1 MKNKKILLNILA
13 ISLAAFGLATL
24 FMSSSIFLDLFNI
37 RQQEGNY
44 VLLVVWANWI
54 CSLLYLG
61 AAYGFIRQKSWTA
74 GLLFLSAGILL
85 IAIISLM
92 AHINS
97 GGLYETKTIFALIFR
112 ILLTLGFAFAARW
125 LINSKGKKKK

>member
-61 AAYGFIRQKSWTA
+61 AAYGFIRQKTWAA

-85 IAIISLM
+85 IAIIGLM

-125 LINSKGKKKK
+125 LINSKEKYKK